1 MTPRTRL
8 VLFGT
13 GPIAEVASVLFTH
26 DSEYEVVGFTVDA
39 PYVQADTFQGLPL
52 VPFDAVTARFPP
64 EEHDL
69 FVALGYT
76 QLNALR
82 ARKCAEAEALG
93 YRLAR
98 YVSSRATV
106 FPGFEPG
113 PNAFIL
119 EDNTIQPFARVGRN
133 VTLWSGNHI
142 GHHATIEDDCFVSSH
157 VVISGGVT
165 VGPGSFLGVNA
176 TIRDH
181 VTIGERC
188 VIGAGTLILEDAA
201 PFGVYAAAGTERSR
215 VPSHRLRS
223 L

>member
-1 MTPRTRL
+1 MTPRRPL

-13 GPIAEVASVLFTH
+13 GPIAEVAWTCFGH
-26 DSEYEVVGFTVDA
+26 DSDYEVVAFTVDA
-39 PYVQADTFQGLPL
+39 PYVNAETFHGLPL
-52 VPFDAVTARFPP
+52 VAFDAVARRFPP
-64 EEHDL
+64 GTHDL

-82 ARKCAEAEALG
+82 ARKCDEAEALG

-98 YVSSRATV
+98 YVSSRATT

-119 EDNTIQPFARVGRN
+119 EDNTIQPFATVGRN

-142 GHHATIEDDCFVSSH
+142 GHHATIGDHCFVSSH
-157 VVISGGVT
+157 VVLSGGVT
-165 VGPGSFLGVNA
+165 LGPSCFVGVNA

-188 VIGAGTLILEDAA
+188 VIGAGALILEDAA
-201 PFGVYAAAGTERSR
+201 PLGVYAAAGTERSR
-215 VPSHRLRS
+215 VPSNRLRS